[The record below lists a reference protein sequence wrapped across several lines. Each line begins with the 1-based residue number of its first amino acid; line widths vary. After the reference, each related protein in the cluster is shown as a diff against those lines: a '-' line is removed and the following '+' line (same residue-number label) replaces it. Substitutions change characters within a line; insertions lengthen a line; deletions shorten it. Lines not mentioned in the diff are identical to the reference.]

1 MFRILLLKIFVYIGI
16 YTTIS
21 TIWRLYELRKYK
33 EIRPNHRDILTAMI
47 LAAIL
52 YILLTSTT
60 HDLKVIGL

>member
-21 TIWRLYELRKYK
+21 TLWRFYELRKYK
-33 EIRPNHRDILTAMI
+33 EVRPNNQDILTAMI

-52 YILLTSTT
+52 YLILT
-60 HDLKVIGL
+60 